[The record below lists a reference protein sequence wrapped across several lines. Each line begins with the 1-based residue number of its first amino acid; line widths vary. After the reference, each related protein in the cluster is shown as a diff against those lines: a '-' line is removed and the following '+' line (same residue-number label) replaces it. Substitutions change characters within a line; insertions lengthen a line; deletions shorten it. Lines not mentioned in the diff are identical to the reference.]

1 MRSFTPLWGA
11 SFAQKDNFCAKL
23 RKNPHD
29 TPFSRFFCP
38 RRLAKKEEKGRK
50 GKGRGEK
57 NAVWDEVSNP
67 QKNNLHHL

>member
-38 RRLAKKEEKGRK
+38 RRLAKKGGERKKRERKGRK
-50 GKGRGEK
+50 NGVG
-57 NAVWDEVSNP
+57 
-67 QKNNLHHL
+67 

>member
-29 TPFSRFFCP
+29 TPFSRFFLSTP
-38 RRLAKKEEKGRK
+38 AYKKEEKGRK

-57 NAVWDEVSNP
+57 MRCGMR
-67 QKNNLHHL
+67 

>member
-29 TPFSRFFCP
+29 TPFSLFFCP
-38 RRLAKKEEKGRK
+38 RRRAKKEEKGRK
-50 GKGRGEK
+50 GKGRGGK
-57 NAVWDEVSNP
+57 SGVG
-67 QKNNLHHL
+67 

>member
-29 TPFSRFFCP
+29 TLFSRFFCP

-57 NAVWDEVSNP
+57 MRCGMR
-67 QKNNLHHL
+67 

>member
-38 RRLAKKEEKGRK
+38 HRLTKKRGERKKRERKGR
-50 GKGRGEK
+50 K

-67 QKNNLHHL
+67 Y

>member
-29 TPFSRFFCP
+29 TPFSRFFVHTG
-38 RRLAKKEEKGRK
+38 LQK
-50 GKGRGEK
+50 RGERK
-57 NAVWDEVSNP
+57 KRER
-67 QKNNLHHL
+67 KERKKRCGMR

>member
-38 RRLAKKEEKGRK
+38 RRLTKKGERKKRERKGRK
-50 GKGRGEK
+50 NGVG
-57 NAVWDEVSNP
+57 
-67 QKNNLHHL
+67 

>member
-38 RRLAKKEEKGRK
+38 HRLTKKRRKEEKGK
-50 GKGRGEK
+50 EGEEK
-57 NAVWDEVSNP
+57 AVWDEISNP
-67 QKNNLHHL
+67 HKNMPPAP

>member
-57 NAVWDEVSNP
+57 TVWDEISNSH
-67 QKNNLHHL
+67 KNIPPSP